1 MEGGDERER
10 IDRSSAWG
18 PAAAGSGKFLCA
30 GGDGSPPGLW
40 ALGRRELWGRLA
52 RCPSCGCACGRRLRE
67 LCALTKRRKLSVTDS
82 AGGVTA
88 AALGRSLLCACGGN
102 NTARKAL
109 LWGDLTGC
117 FFPCGVDQR
126 FRRLPRAGDFGGR
139 CDVAS
144 ELGGDAMDGG
154 RKLSPVS
161 VLELQSDEESPVPS
175 HCKRTDSSP
184 STK

>member
-1 MEGGDERER
+1 M
-10 IDRSSAWG
+10 
-18 PAAAGSGKFLCA
+18 AATGCYGA
-30 GGDGSPPGLW
+30 
-40 ALGRRELWGRLA
+40 RRLA
-52 RCPSCGCACGRRLRE
+52 DLLREQQEPLVDAPQSRSPIDACGRCLRE

-109 LWGDLTGC
+109 LWGDLTVC

-126 FRRLPRAGDFGGR
+126 FRRLPRAGDFGG
-139 CDVAS
+139 
-144 ELGGDAMDGG
+144 DAMDSG

>member
-1 MEGGDERER
+1 M
-10 IDRSSAWG
+10 
-18 PAAAGSGKFLCA
+18 AATGCYGA
-30 GGDGSPPGLW
+30 
-40 ALGRRELWGRLA
+40 RRLA
-52 RCPSCGCACGRRLRE
+52 DLLREQQEPLVDAPQSRSPIDACGRRLRE

-117 FFPCGVDQR
+117 FFPCGVGQR